1 MKEITRIHLAKVAYD
16 IEVDAKKDIQKYITA
31 LERYADDAELLDDI
45 EIRITELLAERGVAA
60 GGVIAK
66 DDVVAVRVRLGEP
79 SDFAPEGDIAVGRD
93 IDDQTRKLYR
103 DMDSAILGGV
113 LAGVA
118 RFFKINPVW
127 TRLIFIILLFPSFG
141 TAVIVYLVM
150 WLIVP
155 PAKTAAEKLQMR
167 GRAVTLDA
175 IKEISENET
184 VRQTARVMQDIV
196 RLGAAIVTLVGAIGI
211 LVATLWIGFGLTFGT
226 DNLSPLA
233 ALRPQEAWWIG
244 LALGFF
250 VLAGL
255 LLATLG
261 FVLANALFSKRWTKK
276 IGTAVVIIITAGLL
290 SFFSGLGSV
299 WYGMWQNN
307 IQYYDSRTVSRVNLP
322 QIADINHLVIEG
334 DDKGRMQLSVEYIV
348 SNKPRYEVESN
359 ETVKP
364 QFKVGEG
371 VATVV
376 FSPKESAAQSRF
388 TYFDTMTI
396 LRIYG
401 PALDTFEAK
410 ENIQTSYHNKD
421 HQGRL
426 EVSLHST
433 GFELMGTYD
442 SVTVMQRKSGVANLT
457 AAAIGNLRTEGEGS
471 LIEAG
476 VVRTLNVT
484 QADVCPARA
493 DYETGVAT
501 VRVQAISSGKLT
513 YNGVEQ
519 GAKNVIQG
527 CGIVFIGSGE
537 DYVKYREGLVD

>member
-16 IEVDAKKDIQKYITA
+16 IEVDAKKDIQQYITA

-45 EIRITELLAERGVAA
+45 EIRITELLAERGVVA

-66 DDVVAVRVRLGEP
+66 DDVAAVRVRLGEP
-79 SDFAPEGDIAVGRD
+79 SDFAPEGDIVAGRD
-93 IDDQTRKLYR
+93 TDDQARKLYR

-118 RFFKINPVW
+118 RFFKIDPVW

-184 VRQTARVMQDIV
+184 VRQTAHVIQNVIRV
-196 RLGAAIVTLVGAIGI
+196 GAAIVILVGAIGV
-211 LVATLWIGFGLTFGT
+211 LVATLWIGLGLAFGT
-226 DNLSPLA
+226 DSPSPLTE
-233 ALRPQEAWWIG
+233 LHSQEAWWVA
-244 LALGFF
+244 LALGLF
-250 VLAGL
+250 VLSGI

-261 FVLANALFSKRWTKK
+261 FVLANALLGKRWTKR
-276 IGTAVVIIITAGLL
+276 IGTAVVIIITVGLL

-307 IQYYDSRTVSRVNLP
+307 IQYYDSRTVSQVNLP
-322 QIADINHLVIEG
+322 QITDINHLVIEG
-334 DDKGRMQLSVEYIV
+334 DDKGRTQLSVEYIV
-348 SNKPRYEVESN
+348 SDKPRYELESI
-359 ETVKP
+359 EATQP
-364 QFKVGEG
+364 QFKVEG
-371 VATVV
+371 GMATVV
-376 FSPKESAAQSRF
+376 LSPKESAAQSRF
-388 TYFDTMTI
+388 TYLDAVTV

-410 ENIQTSYHNKD
+410 ENIQTSYYNKD
-421 HQGRL
+421 HQEKL
-426 EVSLHST
+426 EVSLYST
-433 GFELMGTYD
+433 GFELMGAYD
-442 SVTVMQRKSGVANLT
+442 SVTVTQRESGVASLT
-457 AAAIGNLRTEGEGS
+457 AAAIGDLRIEGEGS

-476 VVRTLNVT
+476 VVRTLSVT
-484 QADVCPARA
+484 QADVCPATA
-493 DYETGVAT
+493 DDTSVAM
-501 VRVQAISSGKLT
+501 VRVQAVSSGKLT

-519 GAKNVIQG
+519 DAKHVIQD
-527 CGIVFIGSGE
+527 CGTVFIGSQE
-537 DYVKYREGLVD
+537 DYDRYQEEQTD